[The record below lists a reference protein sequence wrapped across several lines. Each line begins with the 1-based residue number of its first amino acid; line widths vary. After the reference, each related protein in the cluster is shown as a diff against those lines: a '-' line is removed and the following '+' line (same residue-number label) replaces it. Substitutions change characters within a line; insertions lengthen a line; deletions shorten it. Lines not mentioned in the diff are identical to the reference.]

1 MQELISALRSSPRL
15 NQKEQLK
22 NLWSIIPQVCKVY
35 GNDVILGDD
44 AAAIKTQ
51 DGYFLL
57 AAEGVYPPLLKSN
70 PYLAGRTSVLTNVND
85 IYAMGGRPLAI
96 LDVLFASDAEEVQ
109 EVLRGINDNASRYK
123 ISLVGGHLTQETSC
137 SSLSVFILGRAKTLL
152 TSFGARVDDDL
163 VLIFSPKGK
172 LYSGFSFWDS
182 SSHLSSEEAL
192 NQLELLPLIAED
204 GLANTGKDISMA
216 GLIGTTLMLLEVSGK
231 GAEIYVD
238 KIPTPF
244 EVSLEEWLLMFP
256 SFGFVL
262 SVKPYNTP
270 KVEERFRKLGLVCEK
285 IGKVTPGRQV
295 FFVNDSGEKESFW
308 DFNKQ
313 GLIGLAK

>member
-1 MQELISALRSSPRL
+1 M
-15 NQKEQLK
+15 
-22 NLWSIIPQVCKVY
+22 
-35 GNDVILGDD
+35 ILGDD

-51 DGYFLL
+51 DGYLLL
-57 AAEGVYPPLLKSN
+57 AAEGVYPPLLRSN

-96 LDVLFASDAEEVQ
+96 LDVLFAPDTEEIR
-109 EVLRGINDNASRYK
+109 EVLRGIRDNASRYK

-152 TSFGARVDDDL
+152 TSFDARADDDL
-163 VLIFSPKGK
+163 VLISSFRGK

-182 SSHLSSEEAL
+182 SSHLSGEEAL
-192 NQLELLPLIAED
+192 EQLELLPQIAED
-204 GLANTGKDISMA
+204 GLADTGKDISMA
-216 GLIGTTLMLLEVSGK
+216 GLIGTTLMLLEGSGK

-244 EVSLEEWLLMFP
+244 EVPLKEWLLTFP

-262 SVKPYNTP
+262 SVKPDNTP
-270 KVEERFRKLGLVCEK
+270 KVEERFMGSGLVCEK
-285 IGKVTPGRQV
+285 IGKVTLDRQV
-295 FFVNDSGEKESFW
+295 FFVNDAGQRDIFW
-308 DFNKQ
+308 DFDKQ
-313 GLIGLAK
+313 GLIGLER